1 MAERSYVA
9 SHFKIVCKCG
19 NHVSVR
25 TNERLHTE
33 PCWKCSRTI
42 KVVMG
47 YGKNNYRCSIINQD
61 GKEETVKPI
70 HVDQG

>member
-1 MAERSYVA
+1 MPQRDYVP

-25 TNERLHTE
+25 TKEREHKE
-33 PCWKCSRTI
+33 PCWKCNRSI

-47 YGKNNYRCSIINQD
+47 YGKGNFRCAIVEPD

-70 HVDQG
+70 HVDQ